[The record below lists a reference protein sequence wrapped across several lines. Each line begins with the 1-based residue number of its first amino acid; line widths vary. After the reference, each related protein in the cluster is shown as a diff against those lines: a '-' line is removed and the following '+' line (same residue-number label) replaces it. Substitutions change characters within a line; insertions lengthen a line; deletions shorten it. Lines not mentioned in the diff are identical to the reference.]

1 VCSAARRALLPLGLA
16 LMASAASAQSHEAT
30 DEAEIRE
37 NELRLSQQSPRA
49 LIDNGVVQR
58 LRPGYDAQGIPI
70 GGFRAYPQVSVQL
83 AYDTNAL
90 RTTIEAPDE
99 EAIIRPSLSIRSTW
113 ARHGLG
119 LDASASIERFVR
131 NPAQNTVNYDV
142 AANGVL
148 DFGLGGHLHGLGRI
162 ARDIEDRGSVG
173 DLFPGGDPVHYNKRE
188 AAAGIEE
195 HLPGMFLS
203 LDGDF
208 ARYRYEDVQYQGTNY
223 SQDYRNR
230 DEKRL
235 VGEVDFRIAPRMALF
250 TQVAANSVQYSSQQP
265 GSDFSSHGKSI
276 LAGITFQ
283 IPSILSGE
291 AGIGYIRQTYDD
303 LPLGPVFGLTYDL
316 SALWNAT
323 PLLTV
328 TVGAHRS
335 IQQTPYQQAPSII
348 ETRFE
353 VKFDYELLRNLLV
366 NVQGTITLD
375 DFGKAFS
382 VDTRRNASISLK
394 YLMSRSLSA
403 DLQLEWREQRANSSF
418 LRAYNGAA
426 VRVGLTAQR

>member
-1 VCSAARRALLPLGLA
+1 
-16 LMASAASAQSHEAT
+16 MASAASAQSHEAT

-37 NELRLSQQSPRA
+37 HELRLSQQSPRA

-58 LRPGYDAQGIPI
+58 LRPGYDAQGIAI

-90 RTTIEAPDE
+90 RTTVEAPDE

-131 NPAQNTVNYDV
+131 NASEDAVNYNV
-142 AANGVL
+142 ALNGVL

-162 ARDIEDRGSVG
+162 ARDIEDRGSIG
-173 DLFPGGDPVHYNKRE
+173 DQFPGGDPVHYDKRE
-188 AAAGIEE
+188 VAGGIEE

-203 LDGDF
+203 IDGDF
-208 ARYRYEDVQYQGTNY
+208 ARYRYEDVQYQGVTY
-223 SQDYRNR
+223 SQAYRDR
-230 DEKRL
+230 DEKR
-235 VGEVDFRIAPRMALF
+235 VAGQVAFRIAPRMALF
-250 TQVAANSVQYSSQQP
+250 TEVAANDVKYASQP
-265 GSDFSSHGKSI
+265 AGADFSSHGQSV

-283 IPSILSGE
+283 IPAILSGE

-303 LPLGPVFGLTYDL
+303 LPLGPVYGLTYDL

-335 IQQTPYQQAPSII
+335 IQQTPYRQAPSII

-394 YLMSRSLSA
+394 YLMNRNLSA
-403 DLQLEWREQRANSSF
+403 DLQIEWRQQRANSSF
-418 LRAYNGAA
+418 LRAYDGAV